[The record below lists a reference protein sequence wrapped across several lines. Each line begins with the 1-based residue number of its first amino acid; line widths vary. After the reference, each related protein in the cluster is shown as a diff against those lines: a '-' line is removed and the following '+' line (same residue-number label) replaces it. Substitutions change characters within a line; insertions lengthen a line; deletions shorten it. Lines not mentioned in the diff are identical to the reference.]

1 MLTTLSPDGKDAHRI
16 CRRVPAPGGEAAERV
31 TVKLMIHSCENNSWV
46 LESAAMSTAKTL
58 YTTNEAAALLD
69 VTPARV
75 RQMVARGEIASEKMG
90 RDRFITAE
98 AIEEA
103 RRRKTTPGPAP
114 SAPKPQA
121 GSGTPAT
128 PKLGTIETQTR
139 TTRRLSQ
146 SVKREADREM
156 GDATKGGKR

>member
-1 MLTTLSPDGKDAHRI
+1 
-16 CRRVPAPGGEAAERV
+16 
-31 TVKLMIHSCENNSWV
+31 
-46 LESAAMSTAKTL
+46 MSTAKTL

-103 RRRKTTPGPAP
+103 RRRKTKPGPAA
-114 SAPKPQA
+114 SASKTQERD
-121 GSGTPAT
+121 GLPAT
-128 PKLGTIETQTR
+128 RNLGTIETQTR
-139 TTRRLSQ
+139 TTRKLSQ

-156 GDATKGGKR
+156 GDARKGGKR